1 MGKKRVIEKTEEEV
15 IKEDQVVVKST
26 AKVAA
31 KAPSKRKIEVGKIFI
46 YSSYNNTMMSLTD
59 MEGNLV
65 FQTSAGALGFKGTKK
80 STPFAASKVVD
91 ALVHTALSRGL
102 KKAEIYIKGVG
113 SGRESAL
120 RSLGTKGIDI
130 ISIKDITP
138 VAFNGPR
145 PKKVRRL

>member
-15 IKEDQVVVKST
+15 IKEEQTVAKST
-26 AKVAA
+26 AKTAA
-31 KAPSKRKIEVGKIFI
+31 KGSSKRKIEAGKIFI

-59 MEGNLV
+59 MQGNLV

-91 ALVHTALSRGL
+91 ALIHAATSRGL

-120 RSLGTKGIDI
+120 RSLATKGFDI
-130 ISIKDITP
+130 VSIKDVTP
-138 VAFNGPR
+138 VPFNGPR